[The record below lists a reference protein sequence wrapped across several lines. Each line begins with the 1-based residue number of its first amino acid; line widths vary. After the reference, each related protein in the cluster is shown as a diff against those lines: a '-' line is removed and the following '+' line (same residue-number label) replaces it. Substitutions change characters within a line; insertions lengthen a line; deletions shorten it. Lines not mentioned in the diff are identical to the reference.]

1 MAAGSWFGAAALLD
15 LYPIVASGQRQH
27 PLSCSPQ
34 RSKRGGQPK
43 IARFGDPCQ
52 NHGSKSQSW
61 LVPDAEGADQ
71 AWWAGA
77 RREGARKH
85 MIGRQQHGV
94 QWSGRYDTNFLPPS
108 SHSGTGA
115 RLKPARQHVMEGAWM
130 EWDRDRDREFAMHW
144 VARRHCSQ
152 HIYHGSCKV
161 QALLSLLSLLDI
173 NRLLSWHIRTSRQ
186 TPDLEAVRPR
196 PIQKGGL
203 EAHVIMTE

>member
-34 RSKRGGQPK
+34 RSKRGDQPK

-71 AWWAGA
+71 AWWTGA

-94 QWSGRYDTNFLPPS
+94 VDTTLISCLRPRIREREPGLNQQGSMSWRGRGWNGIVIVIVIVNLLCIGSPEDIAVNISIPDIRELQGTSVALLALPP
-108 SHSGTGA
+108 
-115 RLKPARQHVMEGAWM
+115 
-130 EWDRDRDREFAMHW
+130 
-144 VARRHCSQ
+144 
-152 HIYHGSCKV
+152 
-161 QALLSLLSLLDI
+161 
-173 NRLLSWHIRTSRQ
+173 
-186 TPDLEAVRPR
+186 
-196 PIQKGGL
+196 
-203 EAHVIMTE
+203 